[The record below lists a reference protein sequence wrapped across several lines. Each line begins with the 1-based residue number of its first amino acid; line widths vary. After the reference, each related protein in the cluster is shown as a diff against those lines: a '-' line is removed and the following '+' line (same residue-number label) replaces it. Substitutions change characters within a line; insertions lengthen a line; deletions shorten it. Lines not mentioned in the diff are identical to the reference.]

1 MLSKNQLGF
10 LYMFLS
16 VCAFSLMD
24 LIIKWT
30 ADYPLGQVVFFRGFF
45 GIVFY
50 FFVIPK
56 NRINN
61 FYQTKRAFLHFL
73 RCFVGLIAM
82 VAIFIALRNLPLAT
96 VVSISFAAPI
106 FTTIFSIFFL
116 SERVGIYRWLA
127 VVIGF
132 VGILIITEPGFES
145 LNIYYIFPIIF
156 CIGLSYVAIAIRQ
169 LSSTEPVWLI
179 SLNFSIA
186 ITIAGLCTLPYGWK
200 IPSFFDF
207 FVLSL
212 VGLFGGVANLW
223 LSQSYKFS
231 EVSLVTPLKYLGLV
245 FAIFFGYLIWGE
257 VPSLKSLI
265 GGLLVILSSII
276 IFRREI
282 IIKKTPTM
290 FVFNNKMEIVAKP
303 RSTHQLKTFLMSNKF
318 FNTIYFA
325 ISKTSMVL
333 KLGLFSL
340 LINILLNYL
349 FVYTLGLNHVGIALA
364 TSFSAI
370 FIYIIS
376 LFWLDKNNLFN
387 SRGKILSYTFAI
399 LGLLIMF
406 FTIN

>member
-30 ADYPLGQVVFFRGFF
+30 TDYPLGQVVFFRGFF

-50 FFVIPK
+50 FFIIPK
-56 NRINN
+56 NRIKN
-61 FYQTKRAFLHFL
+61 FYQTKRPILHFL
-73 RCFVGLIAM
+73 RCLVGLIAM

-106 FTTIFSIFFL
+106 FTTIFSIFLL
-116 SERVGIYRWLA
+116 SEKVGIYRWLA

-132 VGILIITEPGFES
+132 LGILIITEPGFES

-156 CIGLSYVAIAIRQ
+156 CIGLSYVAIAIRK

-186 ITIAGLCTLPYGWK
+186 ITIAGLCSLPYGWK

-207 FVLSL
+207 LILSL
-212 VGLFGGVANLW
+212 VGFFGGVANLW

-231 EVSLVTPLKYLGLV
+231 EVSLVTPLKYLGLI

-257 VPSLKSLI
+257 IPSLKSLF

-276 IFRREI
+276 IFRREL
-282 IIKKTPTM
+282 IIKKIPPM
-290 FVFNNKMEIVAKP
+290 QRHE
-303 RSTHQLKTFLMSNKF
+303 
-318 FNTIYFA
+318 
-325 ISKTSMVL
+325 
-333 KLGLFSL
+333 
-340 LINILLNYL
+340 
-349 FVYTLGLNHVGIALA
+349 
-364 TSFSAI
+364 
-370 FIYIIS
+370 
-376 LFWLDKNNLFN
+376 
-387 SRGKILSYTFAI
+387 
-399 LGLLIMF
+399 
-406 FTIN
+406 